1 MMPTLTYLQAIGAA
15 QREAMMEDDRVIL
28 MGEDIR
34 TNMYGTS
41 ADFVQLFGAHRV
53 INTPISE
60 AGFAGMGVGAAMTGL
75 RPIIDMA
82 YATFTYLAF
91 DQLINQAAKNRYMF
105 GGQSNIPVVYRATMF
120 YNLSTAAHH
129 SDRPYPMLMN
139 VPGLKIVTPAT
150 PYDAKGLLRTAVRTD
165 DPVVIFED
173 ATLWTRKQELPEGE
187 FLIPLGEARIVR
199 AGTDVTVVAIA
210 GSVYHA
216 QAAAEALAEEG
227 ISIELI
233 DPRTLVPL
241 DSQAIVT
248 SVAKTGRLVVV
259 DPANRTCGA
268 ASEIVAIVAEEAFDA
283 LRSPVRRVTTPN
295 IPIPFSPTMEKPLYP
310 NKDRIIA
317 AVREVVGNAKAG
329 ERSSQSAV

>member
-1 MMPTLTYLQAIGAA
+1 
-15 QREAMMEDDRVIL
+15 
-28 MGEDIR
+28 
-34 TNMYGTS
+34 
-41 ADFVQLFGAHRV
+41 
-53 INTPISE
+53 
-60 AGFAGMGVGAAMTGL
+60 MTGL

-105 GGQSNIPVVYRATMF
+105 GGQSNIPVVYRASMF

-165 DPVVIFED
+165 DPVIIFED

-187 FLIPLGEARIVR
+187 FFVPLGVAQVVR
-199 AGTDVTVVAIA
+199 EGTDVTVVAIA

-216 QAAAEALAEEG
+216 QAAADDLHELG
-227 ISIELI
+227 ISVELI
-233 DPRTLVPL
+233 DPRSLVPL
-241 DSQAIVT
+241 DSDAIVK

-268 ASEIVAIVAEEAFDA
+268 ASEIVAIVAEEAFDS
-283 LRSPVRRVTTPN
+283 LRAPVRRVTTPN
-295 IPIPFSPTMEKPLYP
+295 VPIPFSPPMEKPLYP
-310 NKDRIIA
+310 NKGRIVA
-317 AVREVVGNAKAG
+317 AVQEVVGNAKP
-329 ERSSQSAV
+329 R

>member
-1 MMPTLTYLQAIGAA
+1 MPTLTYLQAIGAA
-15 QREAMMEDDRVIL
+15 QREAMTEDDRVIL

-34 TNMYGTS
+34 TNMYGTA

-75 RPIIDMA
+75 RPIVDMA

-105 GGQSNIPVVYRATMF
+105 GGQSNIPVVYRASMF

-139 VPGLKIVTPAT
+139 VAGLKIVTPAT

-173 ATLWTRKQELPEGE
+173 ATLWTRKQELPDGE
-187 FLIPLGEARIVR
+187 FFVPLGEARIVR
-199 AGTDVTVVAIA
+199 EGTDVTVVAIA

-216 QAAAEALAEEG
+216 QAAAEVLEGEG
-227 ISIELI
+227 ISVELI

-241 DSQAIVT
+241 DSDSIVK

-259 DPANRTCGA
+259 DPANRTCSA
-268 ASEIVAIVAEEAFDA
+268 ASEIAAIVFEEAFDSLKA
-283 LRSPVRRVTTPN
+283 PVRRVTTPN
-295 IPIPFSPTMEKPLYP
+295 IPIPFSPPMEKPLYP

-317 AVREVVGNAKAG
+317 AAREVAG
-329 ERSSQSAV
+329 YAQAGRRPGHAVD